1 MDASEIQAM
10 REKVTQD
17 IDGLFSMVDA
27 DGNGYIEKEELI
39 QKMAE
44 GFEPLPPGVADNMTA
59 EQQINKFME
68 IADTNRDGKVDK
80 QELTAFFLKM
90 LDQMEASQQ

>member
-27 DGNGYIEKEELI
+27 DGNGYIEKEELM
-39 QKMAE
+39 QKMTE

-68 IADTNRDGKVDK
+68 IADTNKDGKVDK

>member
-1 MDASEIQAM
+1 MDAAEIQAM
-10 REKVTQD
+10 REKVTSD

-27 DGNGYIEKEELI
+27 DGNGYIEKDELI
-39 QKMAE
+39 QKMSE

-59 EQQINKFME
+59 EQQINKFFE

-90 LDQMEASQQ
+90 LDQMEAQNQ